1 MAAAGEEL
9 HAVRVR
15 RAPRN
20 ASAKREERRELRRRC
35 LGESARHAMTAA
47 QIMCGSGRERS
58 GGSDCAE
65 VLDEG
70 VVLMVRI
77 AVAVP
82 VAGANKDGAKE
93 QVVSAG
99 RAVQARLT
107 VPL

>member
-1 MAAAGEEL
+1 MAAVGEEL

-20 ASAKREERRELRRRC
+20 TSAKREERRELRRRC
-35 LGESARHAMTAA
+35 FGESARHAMTVA
-47 QIMCGSGRERS
+47 QIMCGNGRERG

-65 VLDEG
+65 VVDEG
-70 VVLMVRI
+70 VVLMVRV
-77 AVAVP
+77 AVAGP
-82 VAGANKDGAKE
+82 VAGSNEDGVKE